1 MHAVE
6 ELARSRARW
15 APWLLTSAVAVVGA
29 QSLLLA
35 PLLPDVAAGLGVGPA
50 TVGRAVGAYGLATAV
65 SAFAGGRLV
74 DPLPRRAVLRS
85 ATAVMVVGLLLC
97 AAAGHWLVLLAGQAV
112 VGLAAG
118 VVLPVAYALAGDVAP
133 PGEETRVLGRVLLGW
148 SLAMVGVVP
157 AAAALSGAV
166 GWRGLFVLLAG
177 LAAAVAALLRALPGG
192 TRGGA
197 AAPRYRDA
205 AARPGVRALLLV
217 VLCYMAAFYG
227 AYGYLGDHV
236 RALHGAGAG
245 TAGLISL
252 AYGLGFGSA
261 AALDGLVDRLGPRR
275 VLAPVV
281 LALVGCYLLLPVAAP
296 AAPVLLVLCVVWGVV
311 NHVGLGVLVGLLARH
326 GGGARGPVM
335 ALYSTATYLAAAV
348 AVTALGPVYEAVGMA
363 GVAAGAAA
371 ALLVALV
378 PAARLRRV
386 PAASR

>member
-6 ELARSRARW
+6 ELSRSRARW
-15 APWLLTSAVAVVGA
+15 APWLLTSVVVVVGA

-74 DPLPRRAVLRS
+74 DPLPRRAVLRA
-85 ATAVMVVGLLLC
+85 ATAVMAVGLLLC

-133 PGEETRVLGRVLLGW
+133 AGEETRVLGRVLLGW

-157 AAAALSGAV
+157 AAAALGGVV

-177 LAAAVAALLRALPGG
+177 LAAAVAALLRALPPG

-205 AARPGVRALLLV
+205 AGRPGVRSLLLV

-227 AYGYLGDHV
+227 AYAYLGDHV

-245 TAGLISL
+245 TAGLVSL

-281 LALVGCYLLLPVAAP
+281 LALVCCYALLPAA
-296 AAPVLLVLCVVWGVV
+296 AADAPVLLVLCVAWGVV

-326 GGGARGPVM
+326 GGEARGPVM

-348 AVTALGPVYEAVGMA
+348 AVTALGPVYEAVGMT

-371 ALLVALV
+371 ALLLALV

-386 PAASR
+386 AAAPG

>member
-1 MHAVE
+1 VRAVE
-6 ELARSRARW
+6 ELSRSQARW
-15 APWLLTSAVAVVGA
+15 APWLLTSVVVVVGA

-50 TVGRAVGAYGLATAV
+50 TVGRAAGAYGLATAV

-74 DPLPRRAVLRS
+74 DPLPRRAVLRA
-85 ATAVMVVGLLLC
+85 ATAVLVVGLLLC

-118 VVLPVAYALAGDVAP
+118 IVLPVAYALAGDVAP
-133 PGEETRVLGRVLLGW
+133 AGEETRVLGRVLLGW

-157 AAAALSGAV
+157 AAAALGGAV

-177 LAAAVAALLRALPGG
+177 LAAAVAALLRALPAG

-197 AAPRYRDA
+197 TAPRYRDA
-205 AARPGVRALLLV
+205 AGRPGVRPLLLV
-217 VLCYMAAFYG
+217 VLGYMAAFYG

-245 TAGLISL
+245 LAGLVSL

-275 VLAPVV
+275 LLAPLV
-281 LALVGCYLLLPVAAP
+281 LVLVGCYALLPAAASRP
-296 AAPVLLVLCVVWGVV
+296 PVLLVLCVAWGVV

-371 ALLVALV
+371 ALLLALV

-386 PAASR
+386 AAAG

>member
-1 MHAVE
+1 MRAVE
-6 ELARSRARW
+6 ELSRSQARW
-15 APWLLTSAVAVVGA
+15 APWLLTSVVVVVGA

-50 TVGRAVGAYGLATAV
+50 TVGRAAGAYGLATAV

-74 DPLPRRAVLRS
+74 DPLPRRAVLRA
-85 ATAVMVVGLLLC
+85 ATAVLVVGLLLC

-118 VVLPVAYALAGDVAP
+118 IVLPVAYALAGDVAP
-133 PGEETRVLGRVLLGW
+133 AGEETRVLGRVLLGW

-157 AAAALSGAV
+157 AAAALGGAV

-177 LAAAVAALLRALPGG
+177 LAAAVAALLRALPAG

-197 AAPRYRDA
+197 TAPRYRDA
-205 AARPGVRALLLV
+205 AGRPGVRPLLLV
-217 VLCYMAAFYG
+217 VLGYMAAFYG

-245 TAGLISL
+245 LAGLVSL

-275 VLAPVV
+275 LLAPLV
-281 LALVGCYLLLPVAAP
+281 LVLVGCYALLPAAASRP
-296 AAPVLLVLCVVWGVV
+296 PVLLVLCVAWGVV

-371 ALLVALV
+371 ALLLALV

-386 PAASR
+386 AAAG